1 MEAIPLE
8 NRVFID
14 ETGIDDEMLRD
25 FGYSIKGVRIQ
36 TQISA
41 IKHNRTSI
49 IGSCV
54 KLCDGAKTYIT
65 SSMMLKGTT
74 NGDTFLTYLEKVLIP
89 TLTEGQCV
97 ILDNARIH
105 KSKLVKELIE
115 EAGCRLLYLPPY
127 SPDFN
132 PIEHLWSALKK
143 NVRSLETTKEKFDT
157 NLNLVINQM
166 YRYESG

>member
-1 MEAIPLE
+1 
-8 NRVFID
+8 VYID

-25 FGYSIKGVRIQ
+25 YGYSVKGVRIQ

-41 IKHNRTSI
+41 IKHNRTSV
-49 IGSCV
+49 IGSCS
-54 KLCDGAKTYIT
+54 KKYETSKTCFT
-65 SSMMLKGTT
+65 SSMLVKGTT

-89 TLTEGQCV
+89 TLTKGQCV

-105 KSKLVKELIE
+105 KSTKVKELIE

-143 NVRSLETTKEKFDT
+143 NLRTHNTTKDKFDI
-157 NLNLVINQM
+157 NLVLAINRM
-166 YRYESG
+166 YG

>member
-1 MEAIPLE
+1 
-8 NRVFID
+8 
-14 ETGIDDEMLRD
+14 MLRD
-25 FGYSIKGVRIQ
+25 YGYSNRGVRIQ
-36 TQISA
+36 TNVSA
-41 IKHNRTSI
+41 IKHNRTSV

-54 KLCDGAKTYIT
+54 KLLINAKTHIT
-65 SSMMLKGTT
+65 SSMTIKGTT
-74 NGDTFLTYLEKVLIP
+74 NGDTFLTYLEKILIP

-132 PIEHLWSALKK
+132 PIEHLWSALKR
-143 NVRSLETTKEKFDT
+143 NVRSLETTKDKFDI
-157 NLNLVINQM
+157 NLNLVLNQM
-166 YRYESG
+166 YR